1 MLNSGIAIIGA
12 GKVGNALARVF
23 FENGFK
29 VAGIGS
35 KTETSAKELAERVR
49 SIYSTDLSEITKKA
63 DIVFLTTTDNAIVN
77 TCRQIAENGGFRKNQ
92 FVFHTCGAM
101 SAEVLKDAEEC
112 GAYIASFH
120 PLHSFAHK
128 DVTKE
133 DLINIY
139 YAIDGS
145 VEAVELAKK
154 IVEVL
159 GGKTIFIDP
168 ENRALYHAAA
178 CFASN
183 YTVALASA
191 ASQILSCCN
200 LTSKEATEAL
210 LPLYKGTLENIAKLG
225 VDKALTGPISRGD
238 NQTVLEHVNKMREN
252 NSYDEMKLYQS
263 LGSYALKIA
272 EKNRTITIEEKKELE
287 KTLKIEGDFNE

>member
-1 MLNSGIAIIGA
+1 MLKLSIAIIGA

-23 FENGFK
+23 FENGLK
-29 VAGIGS
+29 IAGIGS
-35 KTETSAKELAERVR
+35 KTETSAKELAEKVC
-49 SIYSTDLSEITKKA
+49 SIYSTYLSEITKNA
-63 DIVFLTTTDNAIVN
+63 DIVFLTTTDNSIVD
-77 TCRQIAENGGFRKNQ
+77 TCRQIAVNGGFKRNQ

-101 SAEVLKDAEEC
+101 SAEALKYAEEC

-128 DVTKE
+128 NVTKE
-133 DLINIY
+133 ELINTY
-139 YAIDGS
+139 YAIDGNM
-145 VEAVELAKK
+145 EAVELAKK
-154 IVEVL
+154 IVEIL
-159 GGKTIFIDP
+159 EGKTIFIAP

-200 LTSKEATEAL
+200 LTSEEATEAL
-210 LPLYKGTLENIAKLG
+210 LPLYKGTLENISKFG

-238 NQTVLEHVNKMREN
+238 KQTVLEHINKLREN
-252 NSYDEMKLYQS
+252 NSYDETKLYKS
-263 LGSYALKIA
+263 LGNYALKIA
-272 EKNRTITIEEKKELE
+272 VKNRTITIEEKKELE